1 MKENSLLKHRLELAE
16 EKLNNLQKVNEV
28 SDKNIFRIQF
38 FVYLLL
44 CQTIHDEF
52 QALQLFSTQLE
63 RHNQDLEAKNT
74 ALRKDLTTKIEGM
87 CNKYD
92 EEIRNHE
99 EFVSFDFLFIL
110 KMILLFRNK
119 ARDVE
124 GKLNDATKD
133 ITLTSLPSLRQN

>member
-28 SDKNIFRIQF
+28 SDKTIFRIQVLVF
-38 FVYLLL
+38 LLH
-44 CQTIHDEF
+44 QTIHDEF

-99 EFVSFDFLFIL
+99 EFVSFRFSLYFENDFIIQ
-110 KMILLFRNK
+110 K
-119 ARDVE
+119 
-124 GKLNDATKD
+124 
-133 ITLTSLPSLRQN
+133 

>member
-1 MKENSLLKHRLELAE
+1 
-16 EKLNNLQKVNEV
+16 
-28 SDKNIFRIQF
+28 
-38 FVYLLL
+38 
-44 CQTIHDEF
+44 
-52 QALQLFSTQLE
+52 
-63 RHNQDLEAKNT
+63 
-74 ALRKDLTTKIEGM
+74 M

-133 ITLTSLPSLRQN
+133 ITLTSLPSLR